1 MNVLFKLNDL
11 SKEDKIALTVYDLDV
26 VAIDQFT
33 ARKNQEVKF
42 KRLCIVY
49 KDVAYYTVLECE
61 IDVRFY

>member
-49 KDVAYYTVLECE
+49 KM
-61 IDVRFY
+61 

>member
-26 VAIDQFT
+26 VGIDQFT
-33 ARKNQEVKF
+33 AHKNQQVKF

-49 KDVAYYTVLECE
+49 KM
-61 IDVRFY
+61 